1 MEHWDH
7 LNHVAIGQF
16 YHVGIDS
23 EMDYKV
29 YGGLQDNGSWGG
41 PSRSKNGSGPVNS
54 DWMRVGGGDGFI
66 TLVDAD
72 DPNQIYFES
81 QNGGMGRINIETGER
96 GFIRPRPPRGTRY
109 RFNWKTPFL
118 LSPHN
123 SKVHYS
129 AGNHVF
135 RSFDKGNDT
144 KAISPE
150 ITNTSK
156 GAGSAIS
163 ESSVQP
169 GLIYVGTTDGA
180 VWKTEDGGNNWSP
193 LFYQPKKDKPKD
205 DKDKDDK
212 DKDDKDKDKKKG
224 DDAKAKTK
232 KDESDPKKEK
242 SETGDKKM
250 STEDPVSG
258 KWTGQLISDRIPEDR
273 AGFNFE
279 LELDGTKVSGSME
292 GRRGSQEIAG
302 TFDPETGEITM
313 NIETGRGSREYS
325 GKIDGK
331 NMTGE
336 MSAGGG
342 RFQVEFSATKD
353 DGKTTDSETD
363 LNVSKA
369 SLRRALIGVLYLDD
383 AISGQWTG
391 VIEDD
396 NLPEGSIE
404 FTLDLKMD
412 DKNQLTGAIVS
423 PQGDSEI
430 VDGRY
435 DTEEKKVI
443 FEAENENFGLEIDAA
458 VEGSNM
464 TGSISI
470 NGGQLV
476 IDFEA
481 TKKKTEEG
489 SEKQEKKEADE
500 KPAKKTS
507 EAKQEKSDEP
517 KASEEKAEDSDS
529 GDDKKDEPKANDPV
543 TGQWEGNMVSPR
555 GAREMKLALNLKSN
569 TEITGTFESAQGERE
584 ISSGKFAPESKT
596 LTLYSETDQFTLAF
610 DGTVE
615 GDQYEGEIDINDGRF
630 TMEFELTRK
639 SKEAPA
645 KTDEPRKE
653 SAKSQTK
660 SEYKQPTG
668 EKSLSK
674 LMPGPRWVSSI
685 ETSKFKKERCYITFD
700 GHRSND
706 DGTHVFVTNDSG
718 KTWQSLKGNLPETA
732 GSARVLRED
741 TKNENLLFLGCE
753 FSAWYS
759 IDQGKTWTRI
769 KGGLPT
775 VAVHEFAIHDE
786 RAEIVAATH
795 GRSLWIADISILR
808 QMTPANLAA
817 DAHLFQPH
825 DAIVWSRQ
833 PSRGSSGT
841 RKFVGTNPT
850 RGTNVAY
857 SLGSNARSVSLTLK
871 DLMGDTVKT
880 FEAST
885 RKGFHQVR
893 WDLTRDTAG
902 GAGQQGRRRRFSP
915 SVPTGKYL
923 LMLSVDGERQQKIIN
938 VIGDPDGPASSQRA
952 EVEDALFGY

>member
-1 MEHWDH
+1 MILGSDGGLYVTQDRMEHWDH

-23 EMDYKV
+23 TMDYKV

-41 PSRSKNGSGPVNS
+41 PSRGKNGTGPVNS

-66 TLVDAD
+66 TLVDAN

-81 QNGGMGRINIETGER
+81 QNGGMGRIHIESGER

-129 AGNHVF
+129 AGNYVF
-135 RSFDKGNDT
+135 RSFDRGNDT

-150 ITNTSK
+150 ITNSSK

-163 ESSVQP
+163 ESPVQP

-193 LFYQPKKDKPKD
+193 LFYQPIKDKPKD
-205 DKDKDDK
+205 E
-212 DKDDKDKDKKKG
+212 KDKDKKDKDEKKG
-224 DDAKAKTK
+224 DDESAKSETKKEGVDSDKEKAK
-232 KDESDPKKEK
+232 
-242 SETGDKKM
+242 TGDKKS

-258 KWTGQLISDRIPEDR
+258 KWSGQLISDRIPEDR
-273 AGFNFE
+273 AGFSFE
-279 LELDGTKVSGSME
+279 LKLDGTKVSGSME
-292 GRRGSQEIAG
+292 GRRGSQDITGE
-302 TFDPETGEITM
+302 FDPETGEISM

-331 NMTGE
+331 EMTGE

-342 RFQVEFSATKD
+342 RFQVDFSATKD
-353 DGKTTDSETD
+353 DGKTESSKSDFNLS
-363 LNVSKA
+363 NV
-369 SLRRALIGVLYLDD
+369 SLRRALIGVLYLEDL
-383 AISGQWTG
+383 ISGEWTG
-391 VIEDD
+391 VIEDE
-396 NLPEGSIE
+396 NLPGGSIE
-404 FTLDLKMD
+404 FTLQLKMD
-412 DKNQLTGAIVS
+412 DENNLTGGIVS

-435 DTEEKKVI
+435 DAENKKVI
-443 FEAENENFGLEIDAA
+443 FEAENENFGIEIDAA

-464 TGSISI
+464 SGTISI
-470 NGGQLV
+470 NGGQLE

-481 TKKKTEEG
+481 TKKKAQEKSEE
-489 SEKQEKKEADE
+489 QEKKEM
-500 KPAKKTS
+500 PAKETS
-507 EAKQEKSDEP
+507 ETKQEESDKP
-517 KASEEKAEDSDS
+517 KASEEKAEASKA
-529 GDDKKDEPKANDPV
+529 GDKAKSQDKAPADEKPDATDEPKADDPV

-569 TEITGTFESAQGERE
+569 SEITGTFESAQGERE
-584 ISSGKFAPESKT
+584 ISSGKFDPESKT

-645 KTDEPRKE
+645 KTDEPKKE
-653 SAKSQTK
+653 TAKTKTK

-706 DGTHVFVTNDSG
+706 DGTHVFVC
-718 KTWQSLKGNLPETA
+718 
-732 GSARVLRED
+732 
-741 TKNENLLFLGCE
+741 LL
-753 FSAWYS
+753 Y
-759 IDQGKTWTRI
+759 T
-769 KGGLPT
+769 
-775 VAVHEFAIHDE
+775 
-786 RAEIVAATH
+786 
-795 GRSLWIADISILR
+795 
-808 QMTPANLAA
+808 
-817 DAHLFQPH
+817 
-825 DAIVWSRQ
+825 
-833 PSRGSSGT
+833 
-841 RKFVGTNPT
+841 
-850 RGTNVAY
+850 
-857 SLGSNARSVSLTLK
+857 
-871 DLMGDTVKT
+871 
-880 FEAST
+880 
-885 RKGFHQVR
+885 
-893 WDLTRDTAG
+893 
-902 GAGQQGRRRRFSP
+902 SP
-915 SVPTGKYL
+915 SPRDAT
-923 LMLSVDGERQQKIIN
+923 LSRM
-938 VIGDPDGPASSQRA
+938 PSSA
-952 EVEDALFGY
+952 